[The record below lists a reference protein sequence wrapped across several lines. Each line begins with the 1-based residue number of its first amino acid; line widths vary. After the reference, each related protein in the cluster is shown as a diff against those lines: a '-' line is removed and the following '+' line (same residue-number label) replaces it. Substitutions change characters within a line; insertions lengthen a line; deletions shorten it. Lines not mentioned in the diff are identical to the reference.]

1 MYADMVFRYFLN
13 CHLLN
18 LKFCAH
24 AHEQT
29 TPLQSPLSFK
39 GGRIGEWFFFWFFW
53 VGGWGVIK
61 SACVERQQDYRA
73 NLNMFNVIDTV
84 LHLSSS
90 CLL

>member
-29 TPLQSPLSFK
+29 SPFNRLYLLK
-39 GGRIGEWFFFWFFW
+39 EDDIGEWFFLCFFFGG
-53 VGGWGVIK
+53 VGGVLLNRHVL
-61 SACVERQQDYRA
+61 SANR
-73 NLNMFNVIDTV
+73 TTGPT
-84 LHLSSS
+84 
-90 CLL
+90 